1 MEVATTVLRNHLAEY
16 IEIAEKEDVLITK
29 KGRHVAILI
38 SPAKA
43 NEENL
48 KKLRGLLQGNTI
60 SLEEAREERIL
71 GL

>member
-29 KGRHVAILI
+29 KGRPVAILI

-43 NEENL
+43 QEENL